1 MSRCFILFICQ
12 RVGSD
17 VIVTIIIVLGFVV
30 GLSGSAGLDNIV
42 RFLIKLSRYSIA
54 LLISIVIVTRFLKVT
69 QLVLSSLLF
78 SENIGVYEI
87 FWPLSV
93 YVYMF
98 ILRK

>member
-12 RVGSD
+12 RIGSD

-30 GLSGSAGLDNIV
+30 SLSGSAGLDNIV

-54 LLISIVIVTRFLKVT
+54 LLISIVMVTRFLKVT

-87 FWPLSV
+87 FWALSV